1 MGILRHKN
9 FSRAYRKSWNCA
21 RPPNH
26 ASRTMEKYSK
36 RNPIKNLVSK
46 ILYADFHFR
55 YGTNMLDT
63 SVIRILSGL
72 LAIILFVSYILFFGV
87 FTRKKQDPG
96 SVRASKPTGFILI
109 NVWFF
114 LGSLPIIFYVLGA
127 AVPGLVYGTPLNISF
142 YGADFLQLVS
152 VFLVLFAPII
162 FLWSA
167 RVLGQYMRPEIEVRE
182 KHELVTRGPYSHI
195 RHPTYTGHS
204 TCGLGSHSSLPQHDS
219 CTRIFSSRRYRV
231 QESGSRGRAS
241 FVSRWIRRI
250 LQAVHA
256 RDGQI
261 SAEANKTPHT
271 PLVATQNRNS
281 WAEYKQVRVT
291 NL

>member
-1 MGILRHKN
+1 
-9 FSRAYRKSWNCA
+9 
-21 RPPNH
+21 
-26 ASRTMEKYSK
+26 MEKCSK
-36 RNPIKNLVSK
+36 RNPVRNFVNR
-46 ILYADFHFR
+46 ILYADFNLR

-63 SVIRILSGL
+63 SVTRILSGL

-127 AVPGLVYGTPLNISF
+127 AVPGLVYGTPLNLSF

-152 VFLVLFAPII
+152 VFPVLFAPII

-182 KHELVTRGPYSHI
+182 KHELVTRGPYSRI
-195 RHPTYTGHS
+195 RHPTYTG
-204 TCGLGSHSSLPQHDS
+204 TLLVDLGATLLFLNIILVLGFLARVAIAYKRAVLEEELLSSPDG
-219 CTRIFSSRRYRV
+219 FG
-231 QESGSRGRAS
+231 ES
-241 FVSRWIRRI
+241 
-250 LQAVHA
+250 
-256 RDGQI
+256 
-261 SAEANKTPHT
+261 
-271 PLVATQNRNS
+271 
-281 WAEYKQVRVT
+281 YKQYMQGTGRFLPKLT
-291 NL
+291 RRRTPR